1 MALASS
7 KELLDIQANYRVRF
21 TLKLVRNMIITYSYS
36 NLGLVTQVVHLFNLF
51 FFSVLKLNSLFIC
64 FSVSIRL
71 GSVLIFSFVFSFF
84 FFWIN
89 GTDDGWRK
97 IESSG
102 IYWGTAFNPF
112 YINNYFTIPTGKN
125 CVFTNNGYLA
135 ASDLFHMLT
144 QSIKF
149 YK

>member
-84 FFWIN
+84 FL
-89 GTDDGWRK
+89 D
-97 IESSG
+97 
-102 IYWGTAFNPF
+102 
-112 YINNYFTIPTGKN
+112 
-125 CVFTNNGYLA
+125 
-135 ASDLFHMLT
+135 
-144 QSIKF
+144 
-149 YK
+149 